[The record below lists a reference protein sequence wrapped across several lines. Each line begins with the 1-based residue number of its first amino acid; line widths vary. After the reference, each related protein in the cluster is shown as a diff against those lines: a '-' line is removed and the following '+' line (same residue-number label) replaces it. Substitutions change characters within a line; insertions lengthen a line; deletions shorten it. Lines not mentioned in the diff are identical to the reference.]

1 MIAVLKPNATIE
13 QRNHLIDWLK
23 GQGLDVHISEGKER
37 TVLGLVGDTGR
48 IDVELL
54 QSLSIVDSVKII
66 SEPFKKVNRKFHPD
80 NTVIEVPGADG
91 GMVRFGD
98 GSCPIVAGP
107 SAVESEEQ
115 IMTVARAVKAAGAAV
130 LRGDAYKPRT
140 SPYSFQGLGPEAF
153 EILREA
159 KKETGLPIVS
169 EINNPNNVGLYDD
182 IDILQVSSR
191 SMQNYEL
198 LKELG
203 TLKKPVLLKRG
214 SANTL
219 KELLMSAEYIMA
231 GGNEQIILCERG
243 IRSWDFSEGAARN
256 TLDIACIPA
265 LHEMTHLPVIVD
277 PSHATGIASMV
288 EPMALAAAA
297 GGADGLMIEVHNDP
311 MNAVCDGAQ
320 SLDTESFAA
329 LANKVSRVRA
339 ALM

>member
-1 MIAVLKPNATIE
+1 MRKRNIVLASASPRRSELMHMLGFSDVIVHPAQGEEQAPKGASPEETVKALSRSKAEEVAALFEPDALVIAADTIVWLDGEILGKP
-13 QRNHLIDWLK
+13 H
-23 GQGLDVHISEGKER
+23 
-37 TVLGLVGDTGR
+37 
-48 IDVELL
+48 
-54 QSLSIVDSVKII
+54 
-66 SEPFKKVNRKFHPD
+66 
-80 NTVIEVPGADG
+80 
-91 GMVRFGD
+91 
-98 GSCPIVAGP
+98 
-107 SAVESEEQ
+107 SEEQ
-115 IMTVARAVKAAGAAV
+115 
-130 LRGDAYKPRT
+130 
-140 SPYSFQGLGPEAF
+140 AF
-153 EILREA
+153 AMLREA
-159 KKETGLPIVS
+159 KRETGLPIVS

-320 SLDTESFAA
+320 SLDTEGFAA